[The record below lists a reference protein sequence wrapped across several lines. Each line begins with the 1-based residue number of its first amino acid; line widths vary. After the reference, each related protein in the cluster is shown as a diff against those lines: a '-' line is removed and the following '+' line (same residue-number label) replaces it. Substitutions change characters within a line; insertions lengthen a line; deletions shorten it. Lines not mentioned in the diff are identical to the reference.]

1 VAALAF
7 GPIVSTTM
15 AIRATVNSTAG
26 VARRWVTERAWP
38 LALGC
43 SVAMCALALVLVP
56 RFAFGPALHP
66 GFYQR
71 NAKMKAAA
79 AADAVVPD
87 GVTVSAV
94 NYLGPQLSAR
104 DTVLWWMTG
113 GGTAAP
119 WVVADIETPQ
129 FTWSFSTVRATSCC
143 TAVGQ
148 AAASVPR
155 RPRDE
160 RRRPH

>member
-1 VAALAF
+1 MAALAF

-15 AIRATVNSTAG
+15 AIRATGKSAAG
-26 VARRWVTERAWP
+26 VARRWVAERDS
-38 LALGC
+38 G
-43 SVAMCALALVLVP
+43 
-56 RFAFGPALHP
+56 RGPALHP

-113 GGTAAP
+113 GGP
-119 WVVADIETPQ
+119 
-129 FTWSFSTVRATSCC
+129 
-143 TAVGQ
+143 
-148 AAASVPR
+148 PR
-155 RPRDE
+155 HGWWPT
-160 RRRPH
+160 